1 MSPST
6 IRFSKLCC
14 ASCIRFLCIS
24 FTVLFSVWLACNAY
38 NGYQK
43 LSDEA
48 NIAKLNQKVTKYKEE
63 VGKLPDLNLI
73 DLYHKGLTN
82 QRLHR
87 TPFGGYYRLD
97 PIQSSVYN
105 PNIASR

>member
-1 MSPST
+1 MFAPP
-6 IRFSKLCC
+6 IRFSK
-14 ASCIRFLCIS
+14 RFCFGCVRLLCIS
-24 FTVLFSVWLACNAY
+24 LAILFSVWMARIAY
-38 NGYQK
+38 IGYQK

-48 NIAKLNQKVTKYKEE
+48 NIAKLNQKVSIYKQE

-82 QRLHR
+82 QRLHC

-97 PIQSSVYN
+97 PNQSAVYN

>member
-1 MSPST
+1 MSAPT
-6 IRFSKLCC
+6 IRFSKRCC
-14 ASCIRFLCIS
+14 VDCVRFLCFS
-24 FTVLFSVWLACNAY
+24 FAILLSVWIARIAY

-48 NIAKLNQKVTKYKEE
+48 NIANLNQKVCKYKEE

-82 QRLHR
+82 QRLNR

-97 PIQSSVYN
+97 PIQSAVYN
-105 PNIASR
+105 PNIVSR